1 MKQQTTVN
9 DTMKSF
15 GYPATLV
22 ADCRCWTVLLRPKQ
36 PTLGA
41 LVLVCKES
49 ATHFSAISSEAF
61 QELKQVTADI
71 EAVLGKA
78 FGFDKIN
85 YLMLMMVDPDVH
97 FHVVPRY
104 AQEKEF
110 AGMRFPD
117 PGWPRVPDLAQTVD
131 LDEASRDR
139 LVAFLRDR
147 WPGGR
152 A

>member
-1 MKQQTTVN
+1 MKQQPTGNETMKAFGFPTTV
-9 DTMKSF
+9 
-15 GYPATLV
+15 V
-22 ADCRCWTVLLRPKQ
+22 ADYDRWTVLLRPRQ

-41 LVLVCKES
+41 LVLVCKEPV
-49 ATHFSAISSEAF
+49 TRFSAISSDAF
-61 QELKQVTADI
+61 QELKQVTLDI
-71 EAVLGKA
+71 ETVLGNA
-78 FGFDKIN
+78 FGFEKIN

-110 AGMRFPD
+110 AGVRFPD

-131 LDEASRDR
+131 LEDGLRDR

-147 WPGGR
+147 WPGRR